1 MENRGSFITPTPPD
15 AGGLRG
21 RGGPAAPAPAP
32 AAAPSGPPAYP
43 LLVEVFK
50 ASGTYANCD
59 MGNFPDQ
66 DMQLA
71 GVRAMLPLTGGNS
84 HVKMNHER
92 YDLAKALQLA
102 KQLRY
107 TGLISI
113 EANANLTNNPN
124 SPDMGKDPYANVQKI
139 FDVVVAN
146 I

>member
-1 MENRGSFITPTPPD
+1 VKITMENRGSFITPTPPP
-15 AGGLRG
+15 G
-21 RGGPAAPAPAP
+21 APAPP
-32 AAAPSGPPAYP
+32 PPTSGTPAYP

-50 ASGTYANCD
+50 ASGAYANCD
-59 MGNFPDQ
+59 MGNFADQ
-66 DMQLA
+66 ELQLA
-71 GVRAMLPLTGGNS
+71 GIRAMLPLTGGNS

-102 KQLRY
+102 KQIGY

-113 EANANLTNNPN
+113 EANANLTNNPA

-139 FDVVVAN
+139 YDVIVAN